1 MGEIFAGRYELIDVL
16 DAGGMG
22 TVWRVWDLRDR
33 TYRAAKMLRQSDSAS
48 LLRFVRETGTRVEHP
63 HVVAPTGWSAE
74 DDRVL
79 FAMPLIGGGSV
90 ATLLADYG
98 PLPVSLVRALTLQLL
113 DALSAVHAAGIV
125 HRDVKPANL
134 LLEPTGT
141 GEPHLRLS
149 DFGIA
154 AALDEPRLTRASDVV
169 HTPGYAAPEVE
180 LGADPD
186 PRQDLYSV
194 GMVMQEMLI
203 GERPD
208 LAGPP
213 GPVSGELAAVRARLV
228 AVDPLAR
235 FASAAEAHAALAAT
249 VVSAEPGDP
258 IEVFSHLPALPEE
271 WSAEGPATGD
281 APVRRVAPVRPAEP
295 RAPMSRATRLRLMAG
310 ALAVAGV
317 VVLVLAVL
325 AL

>member
-1 MGEIFAGRYELIDVL
+1 MGEVFAGRYEFVDVL

-48 LLRFVRETGTRVEHP
+48 LLRFVRETGTRIEHP

-98 PLPVSLVRALTLQLL
+98 ELPPQFVRALALQLL

-141 GEPHLRLS
+141 GPPHLRLS

-154 AALDEPRLTRASDVV
+154 ATLDEPRLTRGSDVV
-169 HTPGYAAPEVE
+169 HTPGYAAPEVDT
-180 LGADPD
+180 GAYPD

-194 GMVMQEMLI
+194 GMVMQEMLTGI
-203 GERPD
+203 RPD
-208 LAGPP
+208 PAGPP
-213 GPVSGELAAVRARLV
+213 GLVTGDFAAVRARLV
-228 AVDPLAR
+228 AADPLAR
-235 FASAAEAHAALAAT
+235 FGSADEARRALTDASATAEH
-249 VVSAEPGDP
+249 GDP
-258 IEVFSHLPALPEE
+258 IEVFSHLPELPAG
-271 WSAEGPATGD
+271 WGAGGPGTVSASTPTS
-281 APVRRVAPVRPAEP
+281 APEPTP
-295 RAPMSRATRLRLMAG
+295 RAPMSPATRMRIIAGMLALAG
-310 ALAVAGV
+310 AALLV
-317 VVLVLAVL
+317 VAVL
-325 AL
+325 TL

>member
-1 MGEIFAGRYELIDVL
+1 MGEVFAGRYEFVDVL

-33 TYRAAKMLRQSDSAS
+33 TYRAAKMLRQSDGAS
-48 LLRFVRETGTRVEHP
+48 LLRFVRETGTRIEHSN
-63 HVVAPTGWSAE
+63 VVAPTGWSAE

-90 ATLLADYG
+90 AMLLADYG
-98 PLPVSLVRALTLQLL
+98 PLPPAFVRTLTLQLL

-141 GEPHLRLS
+141 GTPHLRLS

-154 AALDEPRLTRASDVV
+154 ATLDEPRLTRGSDVV
-169 HTPGYAAPEVE
+169 HTPGYAAPEVDA
-180 LGADPD
+180 GADPD

-194 GMVMQEMLI
+194 GMVMQEMLT
-203 GERPD
+203 GVRPD

-213 GPVSGELAAVRARLV
+213 GPVTGELAAVRARLV
-228 AVDPLAR
+228 ATDPLAR
-235 FASAAEAHAALAAT
+235 FGSAAEAREALAAAPAP
-249 VVSAEPGDP
+249 VEDGDP
-258 IEVFSHLPALPEE
+258 IEVFSHLPELPEG
-271 WSAEGPATGD
+271 WGAEGPGTAPQPEPAT
-281 APVRRVAPVRPAEP
+281 PEP
-295 RAPMSRATRLRLMAG
+295 TPRTPMSRATRMRLIAGVLALAG
-310 ALAVAGV
+310 AAL
-317 VVLVLAVL
+317 LVLA
-325 AL
+325 ALTL